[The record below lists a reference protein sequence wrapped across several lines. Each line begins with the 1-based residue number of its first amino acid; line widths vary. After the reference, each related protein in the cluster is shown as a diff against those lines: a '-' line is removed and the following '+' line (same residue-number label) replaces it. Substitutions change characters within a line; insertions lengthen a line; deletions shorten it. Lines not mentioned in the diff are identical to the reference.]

1 LALAAASSPK
11 FETTPVRKFV
21 ASDLLQRDTEASGVA
36 ESRRDK
42 GLSTLAAWSSLSW
55 GLFIP
60 LVFAGN
66 VAVATLAWF
75 IVELVMR

>member
-1 LALAAASSPK
+1 M
-11 FETTPVRKFV
+11 
-21 ASDLLQRDTEASGVA
+21 ASDLLQRDTEASDVA
-36 ESRRDK
+36 ESRR
-42 GLSTLAAWSSLSW
+42 GEGLSQGAIWPGSLSTLGPWSKLSW
-55 GLFIP
+55 SFLIP